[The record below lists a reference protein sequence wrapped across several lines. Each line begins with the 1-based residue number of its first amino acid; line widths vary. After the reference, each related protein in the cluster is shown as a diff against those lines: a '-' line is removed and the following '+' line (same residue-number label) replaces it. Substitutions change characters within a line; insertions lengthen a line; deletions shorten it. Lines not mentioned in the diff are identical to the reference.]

1 MATLKELIG
10 EGYNENLSH
19 AEIDALLKDRKFADL
34 ATGNYVALG
43 KYKALEDE
51 KNDLNTKYLA
61 KLTDEEKREAEI
73 AEREKYFKQLER
85 TNNINEYAKKLSHID
100 DEKTRSEIAELLAD
114 GKTFE
119 AIEKQNEYQATR
131 EATLEETI
139 KQKLL
144 SSNPTPP
151 PVNNTG
157 TITKEQFAQMEY
169 RDRVNLL
176 NENPELYN
184 QLNLR
189 IICFHFLLFK
199 LSYLKLT
206 FLKFLSTLRA
216 FPHIA

>member
-19 AEIDALLKDRKFADL
+19 AEIDTLLKDRKFADL

-119 AIEKQNEYQATR
+119 AIEKQNEYQANKETQLR
-131 EATLEETI
+131 ETI
-139 KQKLL
+139 KQELL

-157 TITKEQFAQMEY
+157 TITKEQFGSMGYME
-169 RDRVNLL
+169 RVKLA

-184 QLNLR
+184 QLN
-189 IICFHFLLFK
+189 
-199 LSYLKLT
+199 S
-206 FLKFLSTLRA
+206 
-216 FPHIA
+216 

>member
-19 AEIDALLKDRKFADL
+19 AEIDNLLKDRKFADL

-61 KLTDEEKREAEI
+61 KLTDEERREAEI

-184 QLNLR
+184 QLN
-189 IICFHFLLFK
+189 
-199 LSYLKLT
+199 S
-206 FLKFLSTLRA
+206 
-216 FPHIA
+216 

>member
-19 AEIDALLKDRKFADL
+19 AEIDNLLKDRKFADL

-85 TNNINEYAKKLSHID
+85 TNNINEYAKSLSHIT
-100 DEKTRSEIAELLAD
+100 DEKTRLEIAELLAD
-114 GKTFE
+114 GKIMDATK
-119 AIEKQNEYQATR
+119 KQSEYQANN
-131 EATLEETI
+131 EAQLRETI
-139 KQKLL
+139 KQELL

-157 TITKEQFAQMEY
+157 IVTKEQFDSMGYME
-169 RDRVNLL
+169 RVKLAK
-176 NENPELYN
+176 ENPELYN
-184 QLNLR
+184 QLN
-189 IICFHFLLFK
+189 
-199 LSYLKLT
+199 S
-206 FLKFLSTLRA
+206 
-216 FPHIA
+216 

>member
-85 TNNINEYAKKLSHID
+85 TNNINEYAKSLSHIT
-100 DEKTRSEIAELLAD
+100 DEKTRLEIAELLAD
-114 GKTFE
+114 GKIMDATK
-119 AIEKQNEYQATR
+119 KQSEYQANN
-131 EATLEETI
+131 EAQLRKTI
-139 KQKLL
+139 RQELL
-144 SSNPTPP
+144 SSNPTQTYPLA
-151 PVNNTG
+151 NETG
-157 TITKEQFAQMEY
+157 AITKEQFAQMDY
-169 RDRVNLL
+169 RERTKLY
-176 NENPELYN
+176 NENQELYN
-184 QLNLR
+184 QLN
-189 IICFHFLLFK
+189 
-199 LSYLKLT
+199 S
-206 FLKFLSTLRA
+206 
-216 FPHIA
+216 

>member
-19 AEIDALLKDRKFADL
+19 AEIDNLLKDKKFADL
-34 ATGNYVALG
+34 ATGNYVSLG
-43 KYKALEDE
+43 KYKALEEE

-85 TNNINEYAKKLSHID
+85 TNNINEYAKKLSRIT
-100 DEKTRSEIAELLAD
+100 DEKTRLEISELLAD

-119 AIEKQNEYQATR
+119 AMEKQNEYQANN
-131 EATLEETI
+131 EAQLRETI
-139 KQKLL
+139 KQELL

-157 TITKEQFAQMEY
+157 TKTKEQIMNISDPFERQREIEQNI
-169 RDRVNLL
+169 D
-176 NENPELYN
+176 
-184 QLNLR
+184 
-189 IICFHFLLFK
+189 LFM
-199 LSYLKLT
+199 
-206 FLKFLSTLRA
+206 
-216 FPHIA
+216 

>member
-85 TNNINEYAKKLSHID
+85 TNNINEFAKKLSHID

-119 AIEKQNEYQATR
+119 AIEKQNEYQANNKAQLR
-131 EATLEETI
+131 ETI
-139 KQKLL
+139 RQELL
-144 SSNPTPP
+144 SSNPTQTYPID
-151 PVNNTG
+151 NKTE
-157 TITKEQFAQMEY
+157 TMSKEQFRALSLQKKQEMANK
-169 RDRVNLL
+169 D
-176 NENPELYN
+176 PETY
-184 QLNLR
+184 
-189 IICFHFLLFK
+189 K
-199 LSYLKLT
+199 KYT
-206 FLKFLSTLRA
+206 T
-216 FPHIA
+216 

>member
-85 TNNINEYAKKLSHID
+85 TNNINEYSKSLSHIT
-100 DEKTRSEIAELLAD
+100 DEKTRLEIAELLAD
-114 GKTFE
+114 GKIMDATK
-119 AIEKQNEYQATR
+119 KQSEYQANNEAQLR
-131 EATLEETI
+131 EAI
-139 KQKLL
+139 KQELL

-157 TITKEQFAQMEY
+157 TITKEQFAQMGY
-169 RDRVNLL
+169 QDKVKLY
-176 NENPELYN
+176 NESPDLYN
-184 QLNLR
+184 QLN
-189 IICFHFLLFK
+189 
-199 LSYLKLT
+199 S
-206 FLKFLSTLRA
+206 
-216 FPHIA
+216 

>member
-85 TNNINEYAKKLSHID
+85 TNNINKYAKKLSRID

-119 AIEKQNEYQATR
+119 AIEKQNEYQANKETQLR
-131 EATLEETI
+131 ETI
-139 KQKLL
+139 KQELL

-184 QLNLR
+184 QLN
-189 IICFHFLLFK
+189 
-199 LSYLKLT
+199 S
-206 FLKFLSTLRA
+206 
-216 FPHIA
+216 

>member
-19 AEIDALLKDRKFADL
+19 AEIDTLLKDRKFADL
-34 ATGNYVALG
+34 STGNYVALG

-51 KNDLNTKYLA
+51 KNELNTKYLA

-85 TNNINEYAKKLSHID
+85 TNNINEYAKSLSHIT
-100 DEKTRSEIAELLAD
+100 DEKTRLEIAELLAD
-114 GKTFE
+114 GKIMDATK
-119 AIEKQNEYQATR
+119 KQSEYQANN
-131 EATLEETI
+131 EAQLRETI
-139 KQKLL
+139 KQELL

-176 NENPELYN
+176 NENPDLYN
-184 QLNLR
+184 QLN
-189 IICFHFLLFK
+189 
-199 LSYLKLT
+199 S
-206 FLKFLSTLRA
+206 
-216 FPHIA
+216 

>member
-19 AEIDALLKDRKFADL
+19 TEIDALLKDRKFADL

-119 AIEKQNEYQATR
+119 AIEKQNEYQANKETQLR
-131 EATLEETI
+131 ETI
-139 KQKLL
+139 RQELL

-157 TITKEQFAQMEY
+157 TITKEQFAQMSY
-169 RDRVNLL
+169 QDKVKLYND
-176 NENPELYN
+176 NQELYN
-184 QLNLR
+184 QLN
-189 IICFHFLLFK
+189 
-199 LSYLKLT
+199 S
-206 FLKFLSTLRA
+206 
-216 FPHIA
+216 

>member
-19 AEIDALLKDRKFADL
+19 AEIDNLLKDRKFADL

-85 TNNINEYAKKLSHID
+85 TNNINEYAKSLSHIT
-100 DEKTRSEIAELLAD
+100 DEKTRLEIAELLAD
-114 GKTFE
+114 GKIMDATK
-119 AIEKQNEYQATR
+119 KQSEYQANKETQLR
-131 EATLEETI
+131 ETI
-139 KQKLL
+139 KQELL

-157 TITKEQFAQMEY
+157 TITKEQFAQMGY
-169 RDRVNLL
+169 QDKVKLY
-176 NENPELYN
+176 NESPDLYN
-184 QLNLR
+184 QLN
-189 IICFHFLLFK
+189 
-199 LSYLKLT
+199 S
-206 FLKFLSTLRA
+206 
-216 FPHIA
+216 

>member
-19 AEIDALLKDRKFADL
+19 AEIDNLLKDRKFADL

-85 TNNINEYAKKLSHID
+85 TNNINEYAKSLSHIT
-100 DEKTRSEIAELLAD
+100 DEKTRLEIAELLAD
-114 GKTFE
+114 GKIMDATK
-119 AIEKQNEYQATR
+119 KQSEYQANN
-131 EATLEETI
+131 EAQLRETI
-139 KQKLL
+139 RQELL

-157 TITKEQFAQMEY
+157 TITKEQFGSMGYME
-169 RDRVNLL
+169 RVKLA

-184 QLNLR
+184 QLN
-189 IICFHFLLFK
+189 
-199 LSYLKLT
+199 S
-206 FLKFLSTLRA
+206 
-216 FPHIA
+216 

>member
-34 ATGNYVALG
+34 ATGQYISIG
-43 KYKALEDE
+43 KHNAEVKSLTEERDDYKE
-51 KNDLNTKYLA
+51 KLNA
-61 KLTDEEKREAEI
+61 KLTDDEKREAEI
-73 AEREKYFKQLER
+73 AKREKYFKQIER
-85 TNNINEYAKKLSHID
+85 ENSVNKYAKKLSHID

-119 AIEKQNEYQATR
+119 AIEKQNEYQATKETQLR
-131 EATLEETI
+131 ETI
-139 KQKLL
+139 KQELL

-184 QLNLR
+184 QLN
-189 IICFHFLLFK
+189 
-199 LSYLKLT
+199 S
-206 FLKFLSTLRA
+206 
-216 FPHIA
+216 

>member
-51 KNDLNTKYLA
+51 KNELNTKYLA
-61 KLTDEEKREAEI
+61 KLTDEEKREDEI

-119 AIEKQNEYQATR
+119 AIEKQNEYQANKETQLR
-131 EATLEETI
+131 ETI
-139 KQKLL
+139 KQELL

-184 QLNLR
+184 QLN
-189 IICFHFLLFK
+189 
-199 LSYLKLT
+199 S
-206 FLKFLSTLRA
+206 
-216 FPHIA
+216 

>member
-19 AEIDALLKDRKFADL
+19 AEIDNLLKDRKFADL

-119 AIEKQNEYQATR
+119 AIEKQNEYQANKETQLR
-131 EATLEETI
+131 ETI
-139 KQKLL
+139 KQELL

-157 TITKEQFAQMEY
+157 TITKEQFAQMGYQEKVQLY
-169 RDRVNLL
+169 RDD
-176 NENPELYN
+176 PETYN
-184 QLNLR
+184 QLN
-189 IICFHFLLFK
+189 
-199 LSYLKLT
+199 S
-206 FLKFLSTLRA
+206 
-216 FPHIA
+216 

>member
-19 AEIDALLKDRKFADL
+19 TEIDNLLKDRKFADL

-51 KNDLNTKYLA
+51 KNELNTKYLA
-61 KLTDEEKREAEI
+61 KLTDDEKREEEI
-73 AEREKYFKQLER
+73 AKREAYFKQIER
-85 TNNINEYAKKLSHID
+85 ENSVNKYAKKLSHID

-157 TITKEQFAQMEY
+157 TITKEQFSSMGYME
-169 RDRVNLL
+169 RVKLA

-184 QLNLR
+184 QLN
-189 IICFHFLLFK
+189 
-199 LSYLKLT
+199 S
-206 FLKFLSTLRA
+206 
-216 FPHIA
+216 

>member
-19 AEIDALLKDRKFADL
+19 AEIDTLLKDRKFADL

-85 TNNINEYAKKLSHID
+85 TNNINEYAKSLSHIT
-100 DEKTRSEIAELLAD
+100 DEKTRLEIAELLAD
-114 GKTFE
+114 GKIMDATK
-119 AIEKQNEYQATR
+119 KQSEYQANN
-131 EATLEETI
+131 EAQLRETI
-139 KQKLL
+139 KQELL

-157 TITKEQFAQMEY
+157 TITKEQFAQMGY
-169 RDRVNLL
+169 TDRVKLL
-176 NENPELYN
+176 NESPELYN
-184 QLNLR
+184 QLN
-189 IICFHFLLFK
+189 
-199 LSYLKLT
+199 S
-206 FLKFLSTLRA
+206 
-216 FPHIA
+216 

>member
-19 AEIDALLKDRKFADL
+19 AEIDNLLKDRKFADL
-34 ATGNYVALG
+34 ATGNYVAFG

-119 AIEKQNEYQATR
+119 AIEKQNEYQANKETQLR
-131 EATLEETI
+131 ETI
-139 KQKLL
+139 KQELL

-157 TITKEQFAQMEY
+157 TITKEQFAQMDY
-169 RDRVNLL
+169 RERTKLY
-176 NENPELYN
+176 NENQELYN
-184 QLNLR
+184 QLN
-189 IICFHFLLFK
+189 
-199 LSYLKLT
+199 S
-206 FLKFLSTLRA
+206 
-216 FPHIA
+216 

>member
-34 ATGNYVALG
+34 ATGQYISIG
-43 KYKALEDE
+43 KHNAEVKSLTEERDDYKE
-51 KNDLNTKYLA
+51 KLNA
-61 KLTDEEKREAEI
+61 KLTDDEKREAEI
-73 AEREKYFKQLER
+73 AEREKYFKQIER
-85 TNNINEYAKKLSHID
+85 ENSVNKYAKKLSHID

-119 AIEKQNEYQATR
+119 AIEKQNEYQANK
-131 EATLEETI
+131 ETQLRDTI
-139 KQKLL
+139 RQELL

-157 TITKEQFAQMEY
+157 TITQEQFSQMGYQEKVKLY
-169 RDRVNLL
+169 

-184 QLNLR
+184 QLN
-189 IICFHFLLFK
+189 
-199 LSYLKLT
+199 S
-206 FLKFLSTLRA
+206 
-216 FPHIA
+216 